1 MQEHAM
7 QVYIS
12 DIQAEEEGHS
22 YGKWLPLPLSSDEL
36 MREKNSLLAVGEY
49 LNSSKNHQ
57 KIAVA
62 DIEGFPF
69 EYYEGISL
77 ETLNHT
83 AHKLSKLST
92 ENITAIRLI
101 LQNNIVDNI
110 EAALQLQNNM
120 ICTAENDMENVA
132 KNHIKQSY
140 NLKSMMGKMSKYF
153 DYKALAHD
161 LENGGEYY
169 RDTQGIIWRYNS
181 ENYMLFLGLKAF
193 KSSSIMFINGGLI
206 LILGYLLASGK

>member
-1 MQEHAM
+1 M

-12 DIQAEEEGHS
+12 DIQAQEEGHD

-36 MREKNSLLAVGEY
+36 LKEKNSILAVGEY
-49 LNSSKNHQ
+49 LNDSKNHQ
-57 KIAVA
+57 KIAIT
-62 DIEGFPF
+62 DIDGFPF

-83 AHKLSKLST
+83 AHKLSKLSA
-92 ENITAIRLI
+92 ENITAIKLI

-110 EAALQLQNNM
+110 EAALQLQSNM
-120 ICTAENDMENVA
+120 ICTAENNMENVA

-140 NLKSMMGKMSKYF
+140 NLKSMMGRMSKYF

-161 LENGGEYY
+161 LENGGEYH

-181 ENYMLFLGLKAF
+181 ENYMLFLGIKAF

-206 LILGYLLASGK
+206 LILGYLLVSGK